1 VFSSCCH
8 YRHGVG
14 RFGVMSGQ
22 SADRPRTAERE
33 YKERGLSCP
42 LKYNSDQQVRC
53 SKGTKSHAITELS
66 GEEFSAIVE
75 ANEPIE
81 VLLKY
86 TFTSDSM
93 LTQNSIE
100 ARFGS
105 VRLPTTIK
113 KADVIITHVCNVVA
127 VQIHF
132 RLVSF
137 SIKLYTSVGRLPVSV
152 VADSG
157 IHLGFDLTHER

>member
-1 VFSSCCH
+1 MC
-8 YRHGVG
+8 
-14 RFGVMSGQ
+14 
-22 SADRPRTAERE
+22 P
-33 YKERGLSCP
+33 P
-42 LKYNSDQQVRC
+42 LKYNSDQQVSC
-53 SKGTKSHAITELS
+53 SKCAQLHAVTELS

-75 ANEPIE
+75 ANEPLI

-93 LTQNSIE
+93 LRKNSIQTGL
-100 ARFGS
+100 GS

-113 KADVIITHVCNVVA
+113 EANVVLTHISNVVA

-132 RLVSF
+132 RLVSV
-137 SIKLYTSVGRLPVSV
+137 SVKLYTSVSRMPVSV

>member
-1 VFSSCCH
+1 VFCSCCH

-14 RFGVMSGQ
+14 RFGGMSGQ
-22 SADRPRTAERE
+22 SADRPRTANEFRSI
-33 YKERGLSCP
+33 KIRGGRQVAP
-42 LKYNSDQQVRC
+42 LKYNSDQQVSC
-53 SKGTKSHAITELS
+53 SKCAQLHAITKLS

-93 LTQNSIE
+93 LTQNSIQ

-113 KADVIITHVCNVVA
+113 QADVIITNISNVVA

-132 RLVSF
+132 RLVSCQRQT
-137 SIKLYTSVGRLPVSV
+137 L
-152 VADSG
+152 
-157 IHLGFDLTHER
+157 HECYQIASQRCC